1 MLKNYLAF
9 LATGLLCSLPAYAD
23 FSGNGNVWV
32 DCYASP
38 LCPTSGQ
45 VTDSFSSLTTTAP
58 NTQSGSAYASDVWG
72 DYMSLSV
79 SGQQTTTS
87 SPTSFSIKW
96 VMTGSMSGFG
106 IGGGGAVLGTGGTFG
121 FVDLPTAGLLH
132 ITATMQGDMGSG
144 GYGFASDA
152 HGIFR
157 VLSPGKIIP
166 QLIGRTMKR
175 YPSGQAHIM
184 VTMRSAALFAVPPLT
199 SSTTPTTLMYRR
211 LLPSPPTLR
220 PFPSPD
226 GSPRSHSRCSYCRSF
241 AARPS
246 TAAFPS

>member
-152 HGIFR
+152 WNLQGPESWENYSPAYWSYDETVPVGPGAYYGNYAVSGTFCCPTINL
-157 VLSPGKIIP
+157 VNDTYNLNVSETLTLSAYFTPIP
-166 QLIGRTMKR
+166 EPRWI
-175 YPSGQAHIM
+175 A
-184 VTMRSAALFAVPPLT
+184 AVPLALLLLPFVRR
-199 SSTTPTTLMYRR
+199 TTLHRR
-211 LLPSPPTLR
+211 FS
-220 PFPSPD
+220 
-226 GSPRSHSRCSYCRSF
+226 
-241 AARPS
+241 
-246 TAAFPS
+246 